1 MVGIF
6 KEFLLLL
13 KTGCTKTNKF
23 YNKSINAISHIYYN
37 SNDGVNWLRENQT
50 TLATAADYSLS
61 GYHFLDLAITNA
73 K

>member
-50 TLATAADYSLS
+50 KLATAPD
-61 GYHFLDLAITNA
+61 
-73 K
+73 